1 MSESKIRETEIKVKK
16 LLARDAEMQAAAD
29 QHLKAILDPLKGQLL
44 IVMVAR
50 LGGEV
55 RIPVAEI
62 DATGTKLLSMRVDGD
77 AFVFTVGEKH

>member
-16 LLARDAEMQAAAD
+16 LLARDAEMQAAAN
-29 QHLKAILDPLKGQLL
+29 QQLKALLDPLKGQLL
-44 IVMVAR
+44 IVMVAA

-55 RIPVAEI
+55 RIPVSEI